1 MENPAIVE
9 QKSVFDSVDFD
20 ETSEFKA
27 LVRSI
32 QRADGFSLL
41 FARCNH
47 RPKQKELMKKVF
59 SELPEKRISVFYFEN
74 PIENLLDEIRQRL
87 IDEKPAAVF
96 VYGLETSMPKSEIA
110 DKTSLVLN
118 LNATRNAFPT
128 VIDCP
133 LIIWLPTY
141 GLKAIMNG
149 APDFFSV
156 RSGVFFFEN
165 DEKLMSQ
172 QISEAISLG
181 ESEQDALTFEERQTR
196 LEDLKDLLAEYQSL
210 PNKKRDFEA
219 EYELKDRLA
228 DLYLKMAHYS
238 KAKKLFQELLDYAE
252 QRNNEEKIAN
262 QLRHL
267 GSFYRSEGNY
277 PKAEEFYL
285 KALQIQLN
293 TLGENHPVAASS
305 YNNLGS
311 VYRLEM
317 DYQKAE
323 QYHLKALQIQFSI
336 LGENH
341 ADTAISYDN
350 LGIVY
355 DLQGAFQKAEEYY
368 LKSLQ
373 IRLNIF
379 GKNHPD
385 IARSYNHLGIVYGSN
400 GDYKKAEE
408 LYLKSL
414 QIQVNIFGDN
424 HPETAGIY
432 NNLGNVY
439 DSQGNYQKAEENY
452 KKALEIFSKLLP
464 KNHPNI
470 QQVKINLERL
480 LKSQNKVADF

>member
-133 LIIWLPTY
+133 LILWLPTY

-210 PNKKRDFEA
+210 PDHKRDFEA

-228 DLYLKMAHYS
+228 VLYFKMAHYS

-267 GSFYRSEGNY
+267 GRVYDSQGDYQ
-277 PKAEEFYL
+277 KAEEYYQKVLEIRLNILGENHTETAISYNNLGNSYHSLGDYQKAKEYYQKALQIRLNILGENHPDTAISYSNLGNVCYSERDYKKAEELYL

-293 TLGENHPVAASS
+293 TLGENHPKMERS
-305 YNNLGS
+305 YNDFAS
-311 VYRLEM
+311 VYFSKG
-317 DYQKAE
+317 DY
-323 QYHLKALQIQFSI
+323 
-336 LGENH
+336 
-341 ADTAISYDN
+341 
-350 LGIVY
+350 
-355 DLQGAFQKAEEYY
+355 QKAEEYY
-368 LKSLQ
+368 QKALQ
-373 IRLNIF
+373 IHLNIL
-379 GKNHPD
+379 GENHP
-385 IARSYNHLGIVYGSN
+385 N
-400 GDYKKAEE
+400 
-408 LYLKSL
+408 
-414 QIQVNIFGDN
+414 
-424 HPETAGIY
+424 TAIGY
-432 NNLGNVY
+432 NNLGAVY
-439 DSQGNYQKAEENY
+439 HSQDDYQKAKLNY
-452 KKALEIFSKLLP
+452 EKALELYAKSLP
-464 KNHPNI
+464 KNHPEI
-470 QQVKINLERL
+470 QITKRNLEL
-480 LKSQNKVADF
+480 LPKDSN